1 MASRFLIPFGNRGL
15 LGGDPFLDLHRE
27 VNRLFDDSFR
37 DMASGSGRNRML
49 NPSIDLCS
57 TDEGVEI
64 TAELPGV
71 SEDDIDLRLDGDMLT
86 ISGEKRDERKDEK
99 NRLVERS
106 YGSFS
111 RSIQLPFTPD
121 SNKIEADCEKGVLR
135 VKLPRSAEQDRSKRI
150 AIGGRRDQQ
159 KSQAIDVEPTS
170 NSGQP
175 AMGRDWHSREE
186 KEPAGGKR
194 SDQRAGEKA
203 PSGK

>member
-1 MASRFLIPFGNRGL
+1 MASRFLAPFGNRGL

-37 DMASGSGRNRML
+37 GMSAGQSRGRML
-49 NPSIDLCS
+49 NPSIDVCS
-57 TDEGVEI
+57 TEQGVEI

-71 SEDDIDLRLDGDMLT
+71 SEDDIDVRLDGDILT

-121 SNKIEADCEKGVLR
+121 SNKVEADCEKGVLTI
-135 VKLPRSAEQDRSKRI
+135 KLPRSAEQDRSKRI
-150 AIGGRRDQQ
+150 SIGGRQEQQ
-159 KSQAIDVEPTS
+159 KGRTNDVEPAA
-170 NSGQP
+170 SGEQP
-175 AMGRDWHSREE
+175 AMGRDWSGAK
-186 KEPAGGKR
+186 KEPAGSEQG
-194 SDQRAGEKA
+194 SQRAGEEA
-203 PSGK
+203 PAGK